1 MLVLRISR
9 RSLRSLLEMR
19 VFGTNQPKNPRS
31 PCPQVPPGGVRA
43 SRLRAFRADAAARAE
58 LCAERGD
65 VPWLATL
72 DAARYMGRAFGAA
85 IAQVRAGDWIRRLF
99 RRIAQK
105 SEISAKTAKK
115 KRKNRKKIT
124 KNRKKIAKNRQKSR
138 KKSGIFAK
146 SSIGEAR
153 FCLAPCLYP
162 GAFGHGG
169 IF

>member
-1 MLVLRISR
+1 MARTRQNRVKICKNLRKNSEQSR
-9 RSLRSLLEMR
+9 K
-19 VFGTNQPKNPRS
+19 FATNHEKS
-31 PCPQVPPGGVRA
+31 KK
-43 SRLRAFRADAAARAE
+43 S
-58 LCAERGD
+58 
-65 VPWLATL
+65 
-72 DAARYMGRAFGAA
+72 
-85 IAQVRAGDWIRRLF
+85 

-105 SEISAKTAKK
+105 SDIFAKTA
-115 KRKNRKKIT
+115 KKIT

-169 IF
+169 FFGRQHVSADVHKVQKRIARVFLKALRAICTFFQKIVHRCRQFAKS

>member
-1 MLVLRISR
+1 MLKIILPLKFCSEEKCCFNHENSQQI
-9 RSLRSLLEMR
+9 M
-19 VFGTNQPKNPRS
+19 KN
-31 PCPQVPPGGVRA
+31 
-43 SRLRAFRADAAARAE
+43 LKNRAE
-58 LCAERGD
+58 SRKNLR
-65 VPWLATL
+65 
-72 DAARYMGRAFGAA
+72 FS
-85 IAQVRAGDWIRRLF
+85 
-99 RRIAQK
+99 QK
-105 SEISAKTAKK
+105 PQK

-169 IF
+169 FFGGQHVSAAGHKVQKRIARVFLKALRAICTFFQKIVHRCRHFAKS